1 MTFTRLRPVDWV
13 VLVAAFA
20 LLFTTAA
27 DWYGTASGDEARRI
41 QGLAEPTGAL
51 GGEVAREVR
60 DQARTVAEGAEK
72 NAWQIGGGIDK
83 LILAGLLA
91 TFVLAVVA
99 AFRRAAGKGGSAML
113 ATALAATVTAL
124 LVVYRILQEPGF
136 DDTTTV
142 KVGAPLALIALGV
155 LALASAQ
162 SVRTEP
168 EPEPEP
174 ADAPA

>member
-1 MTFTRLRPVDWV
+1 MSFTRLRPVDWV

-20 LLFTTAA
+20 LLFIAAA

-60 DQARTVAEGAEK
+60 DQARTVPEDAEK
-72 NAWQIGGGIDK
+72 NAWQTGGGIDR
-83 LILAGLLA
+83 LVLAGLMA
-91 TFVLAVVA
+91 TFLLAVVA
-99 AFRRAAGKGGSAML
+99 AFRRADGKGTSAML
-113 ATALAATVTAL
+113 ATAFAAAVTAL
-124 LVVYRILQEPGF
+124 LVTYRIIQEPGF

-162 SVRTEP
+162 SARTEP
-168 EPEPEP
+168 EP
-174 ADAPA
+174 AP